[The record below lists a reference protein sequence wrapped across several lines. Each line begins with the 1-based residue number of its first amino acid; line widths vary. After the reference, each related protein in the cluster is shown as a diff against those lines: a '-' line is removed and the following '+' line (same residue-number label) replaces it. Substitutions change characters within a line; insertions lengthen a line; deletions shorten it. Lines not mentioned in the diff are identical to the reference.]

1 MKKLNRRRD
10 VLYPLVSLTIVL
22 LLWEGL
28 VWINEIPKYI
38 LPSPSNI
45 TLTLLNDIDL
55 IWMHTKT
62 TLFEAFVGFGLA
74 IVFAYIL
81 AIIMDSFEIIKQLF
95 YPLLVVSQTIPVIA
109 IAPILIIWFGFGTLP
124 KILVVLMSCFFPI
137 IINLVDGL
145 DKIDP
150 DYLRLF
156 EGMNATKLQTFYHL
170 KAPLAMVHLI
180 SGVKIAATYMIVS
193 AIVAEWLGGEKGIGV
208 YMVRAKNSYALD
220 KVFASIVVIVIIS
233 LFTIY
238 LIDFIGNRLIR
249 WKTYEG
255 EN

>member
-1 MKKLNRRRD
+1 MKKLNKSD
-10 VLYPLVSLTIVL
+10 AIYPLISLTVL
-22 LLWEGL
+22 IFLWEGIVRL
-28 VWINEIPKYI
+28 NQLPKYI

-45 TLTLLNDIDL
+45 LITLLKDIDL
-55 IWMHTKT
+55 IWMHTKI

-74 IVFAYIL
+74 IIFAYIL
-81 AIIMDSFEIIKQLF
+81 AIVMDSFEIIKKLF
-95 YPLLVVSQTIPVIA
+95 YPLLVISQTIPVIA

-145 DKIDP
+145 NKIDP
-150 DYLRLF
+150 DYLQLF

-220 KVFASIVVIVIIS
+220 KVFASIVVIIIIS
-233 LFTIY
+233 LITIY
-238 LIDFIGNRLIR
+238 LIDFIGDHLIR
-249 WKTYEG
+249 WKKYEG

>member
-1 MKKLNRRRD
+1 MEKSKKKD
-10 VLYPLVSLTIVL
+10 IIYPLISLSVFII
-22 LLWEGL
+22 LWEFI
-28 VWINEIPKYI
+28 VYFQDIPTYI

-45 TLTLLNDIDL
+45 LGALVKDRAL
-55 IWMHTKT
+55 IWDHTKV
-62 TLFEAFVGFGLA
+62 TLYESYLGFGLA
-74 IVFAYIL
+74 IIFAFVL
-81 AIIMDSFEIIKQLF
+81 ALIMDSFTLVKKLF

-124 KILVVLMSCFFPI
+124 KVLVVLMSCFFPI

-150 DYLRLF
+150 DYLKLF
-156 EGMNATKLQTFYHL
+156 QVMKANKLQIFYHL
-170 KAPLAMVHLI
+170 KGPLAAVHLI
-180 SGVKIAATYMIVS
+180 SGIKISATYMIVS

-233 LFTIY
+233 LINIY
-238 LIDFIGNRLIR
+238 LIDLIGDNLIS
-249 WKTYEG
+249 WKKHEG
-255 EN
+255 GN

>member
-1 MKKLNRRRD
+1 MDTRKKRD
-10 VLYPLVSLTIVL
+10 ILYPIISLAVFI
-22 LLWEGL
+22 LLWEL
-28 VWINEIPKYI
+28 TVRLRAIPKYI

-45 TLTLLNDIDL
+45 VAALFKDIDL
-55 IWMHTKT
+55 IWEHTKV
-62 TLFEAFVGFGLA
+62 TLYEAYLGFGLA
-74 IVFAYIL
+74 IVFAFIL
-81 AIIMDSFEIIKQLF
+81 AIIMDSFQIVKKLF
-95 YPLLVVSQTIPVIA
+95 YPLLVISQTIPTIA

-124 KILVVLMSCFFPI
+124 KVLVVLMSCFFPI

-156 EGMNATKLQTFYHL
+156 QTMKATKLQTFYHL
-170 KAPLAMVHLI
+170 KGPLAAVHLI
-180 SGVKIAATYMIVS
+180 SGIKISATYMIVS

-233 LFTIY
+233 LVNIY
-238 LIDFIGNRLIR
+238 FIDFVGDHLISWKKHEGGN
-249 WKTYEG
+249 
-255 EN
+255 